1 MSPEEYMARMEMKK
15 NAPQE
20 ESIINIAS
28 PEAVT
33 KESFMAKAPDYT
45 TSFMQQPKPEP
56 SALQQAG
63 AWAGESALGKMG
75 NAGWDRGS
83 QMFSD
88 KVVAPMKTWWGGLG
102 KPVAVAGNP
111 HIAAKMGAETMASQA
126 AAPGVMGKLAAA
138 GSGAG
143 SGMMAGLGALGPIGL
158 GLGGIMLAKRFG
170 LFNKGGAVGPLSPQY
185 HAEGDE
191 VEDPMARPRYLMY
204 PYQSNIETPMAKPRP
219 MTYGEAYDK
228 AYGKYGFD
236 HMEPESEW
244 GKSLY
249 HGFNKAL
256 SPSIALDAK
265 IMQWMH
271 NKEMRDA
278 GVPGFNQGGNVQHK
292 EHGGMT
298 MPPGPLSNNKS
309 VKMEKKETIE
319 YKN

>member
-1 MSPEEYMARMEMKK
+1 MSPEEYIARMKMKDK
-15 NAPQE
+15 PQGE
-20 ESIINIAS
+20 ESIVDVAK
-28 PEAVT
+28 PVT
-33 KESFMAKAPDYT
+33 EESFLAGAPNYRDL
-45 TSFMQQPKPEP
+45 SFIQQPEPEP
-56 SALQQAG
+56 GPLQQVGSYVADSALNK
-63 AWAGESALGKMG
+63 SL
-75 NAGWDRGS
+75 NAG
-83 QMFSD
+83 MD
-88 KVVAPMKTWWGGLG
+88 KGTGMLKNWWGGLG

-158 GLGGIMLAKRFG
+158 GLGGIMLAKKFG
-170 LFNKGGAVGPLSPQY
+170 LFNQGGSVGPLSPQY
-185 HAEGDE
+185 KERGDE
-191 VEDPMARPRYLMY
+191 IETPKSKPRYLMY
-204 PYQSNIETPMAKPRP
+204 PYQSNVEAPMPRPRP

-228 AYGKYGFD
+228 AYGKYGFE
-236 HMEPESEW
+236 HSEPENKL

-265 IMQWMH
+265 VMQWMH

-278 GVPGFNQGGNVQHK
+278 GVPGFNQGGDVQYK
-292 EHGGMT
+292 EHGGM
-298 MPPGPLSNNKS
+298 MAGPLSNNKS
-309 VKMEKKETIE
+309 VKMETKETVE